1 MNTMLSAREVSE
13 LTGWPVRTV
22 RYKAQTGTLPAES
35 VINDRNRKEYLF
47 FLESLPRSAQEE
59 HYARQRAE
67 LAAPAVALSASTA
80 KALKPFDCYTEA
92 EREEIVFWKRVL
104 ADWEK
109 YRQRGGMN
117 AAELDKRFL
126 AYLALEYPDRKLSIA
141 TLYRKRKA
149 LAEGDLDG
157 LVDGRGKGRKGKRS
171 MPEPVWTFFRGA
183 LLQETK
189 HMDIREAMRQTEE
202 HFQLTDPDMLPL
214 PSYSTFRRRVLE
226 DIPPQVLCLGIYGE
240 KALKDEFVPFVRR
253 DYNPMS
259 SNEWWVADN
268 HTFDVKTLGADGN
281 EHRLYLTA
289 FIDARSGIFTG
300 WHVTE
305 TPSAY
310 SVLLALR
317 RGILERGIPENIL
330 TDNGSDFCA
339 WDVGGRGHRKRNAEA
354 EANRPPT
361 IMEHL
366 GIGFHT
372 ALPRN
377 AQAKPVERKFLDVK
391 GQFSRLWATY
401 TGGNV
406 TEKPECLKKVLKKG
420 RVPTDAEFIEA
431 VDTLIR
437 GFFNMQQYSGP
448 VAADRKYIRE
458 DVYAMRMGELR
469 KPATLED
476 LRLMMMR
483 TTRPQTV
490 GQRGVKIKVGGVYLE
505 YFTQDFLWEWQKKK
519 VYVRYDPDHLEKC
532 YVYDT
537 DGNRFICEL
546 PLDQR
551 LTMEWGA
558 TGEEVAEAARYVR
571 QYTKRT
577 KEATEAA
584 RVPGLDQQALM
595 ENRLAAARQRMDG
608 YTPPKSRAPIRL
620 VRAEDMNTEPLQAAA
635 SGAGADVF
643 ILARA
648 AERRNKETE
657 E

>member
-1 MNTMLSAREVSE
+1 MSAVVDHSSKP
-13 LTGWPVRTV
+13 TDKP
-22 RYKAQTGTLPAES
+22 
-35 VINDRNRKEYLF
+35 
-47 FLESLPRSAQEE
+47 
-59 HYARQRAE
+59 
-67 LAAPAVALSASTA
+67 A
-80 KALKPFDCYTEA
+80 KAFDCYTEA

-104 ADWEK
+104 AEWEK

-171 MPEPVWTFFRGA
+171 MAEPVWTFFRGA

-268 HTFDVKTLGADGN
+268 HTFDVLTLGPDGN
-281 EHRLYLTA
+281 KHRLYLTA

-310 SVLLALR
+310 AVLLALR

-339 WDVGGRGHRKRNAEA
+339 WDVGGRGHRKKNAKA

-372 ALPRN
+372 ALPKN

-431 VDTLIR
+431 VDTLIDHRQNSRKAPHLPARQSLQSSSR
-437 GFFNMQQYSGP
+437 GQAP
-448 VAADRKYIRE
+448 
-458 DVYAMRMGELR
+458 
-469 KPATLED
+469 
-476 LRLMMMR
+476 
-483 TTRPQTV
+483 
-490 GQRGVKIKVGGVYLE
+490 
-505 YFTQDFLWEWQKKK
+505 
-519 VYVRYDPDHLEKC
+519 
-532 YVYDT
+532 
-537 DGNRFICEL
+537 
-546 PLDQR
+546 
-551 LTMEWGA
+551 
-558 TGEEVAEAARYVR
+558 AARCFP
-571 QYTKRT
+571 
-577 KEATEAA
+577 A
-584 RVPGLDQQALM
+584 
-595 ENRLAAARQRMDG
+595 
-608 YTPPKSRAPIRL
+608 
-620 VRAEDMNTEPLQAAA
+620 
-635 SGAGADVF
+635 
-643 ILARA
+643 
-648 AERRNKETE
+648 
-657 E
+657 

>member
-67 LAAPAVALSASTA
+67 LAAPADASSIGA
-80 KALKPFDCYTEA
+80 GKALKPFDCYTEA

-339 WDVGGRGHRKRNAEA
+339 GDVGGRGHRKRNAEA

-469 KPATLED
+469 KPATPED

>member
-1 MNTMLSAREVSE
+1 MLSAREVSE

-22 RYKAQTGTLPAES
+22 QHKAQTGTLPAES

-67 LAAPAVALSASTA
+67 LAAPADASSAPTA

-171 MPEPVWTFFRGA
+171 MAEPVWTFFRGA

-300 WHVTE
+300 WYVTE

-339 WDVGGRGHRKRNAEA
+339 WDVGGRGHRKKNAEA

-372 ALPRN
+372 ALPKN

-420 RVPTDAEFIEA
+420 HVPTDAEFIEA

-437 GFFNMQQYSGP
+437 GFFNMQPYSGP

-458 DVYAMRMGELR
+458 DVYAMRMGVLR
-469 KPATLED
+469 KPATPED

-519 VYVRYDPDHLEKC
+519 VYVRYDPDHLETC
-532 YVYDT
+532 CVYDAEEKK
-537 DGNRFICEL
+537 FICEL

-584 RVPGLDQQALM
+584 RMPGLDQQALM
-595 ENRLAAARQRMDG
+595 ETRLAAARQRMDG
-608 YTPPKSRAPIRL
+608 YTPPKSKAPIQL
-620 VRAEDMNTEPLQAAA
+620 VRAKEQEALPLQAAA

-643 ILARA
+643 VLARA

>member
-1 MNTMLSAREVSE
+1 MDITLKPSE
-13 LTGWPVRTV
+13 AASLMDCTV
-22 RYKAQTGTLPAES
+22 RAIRKRIALGKLDAVTI
-35 VINDRNRKEYLF
+35 INKDNRPQYQIAIS
-47 FLESLPRSAQEE
+47 SLPPSAQEKY
-59 HYARQRAE
+59 YARQRAE
-67 LAAPAVALSASTA
+67 LAAPADASSIGA
-80 KALKPFDCYTEA
+80 GKALKPFDCYTEA

-437 GFFNMQQYSGP
+437 GFFNMQPYSGP
-448 VAADRKYIRE
+448 VAADRKHIRE
-458 DVYAMRMGELR
+458 DVYAMRMGVLR
-469 KPATLED
+469 KPATPED

-519 VYVRYDPDHLEKC
+519 VYVRYDPDHLETC
-532 YVYDT
+532 CVYDAEEKK
-537 DGNRFICEL
+537 FICEL

-584 RVPGLDQQALM
+584 RMPGLDQQALM
-595 ENRLAAARQRMDG
+595 ETRLAVARQRMDG

>member
-1 MNTMLSAREVSE
+1 METMLKPSQVASLMGVDI
-13 LTGWPVRTV
+13 RTV
-22 RYKAQTGTLPAES
+22 QRHAKSGSLACEIQCNAK
-35 VINDRNRKEYLF
+35 NRPEYIFPLA
-47 FLESLPRSAQEE
+47 SLPSSIQEKY
-59 HYARQRAE
+59 YARQRAE
-67 LAAPAVALSASTA
+67 LAAPADASSASTA
-80 KALKPFDCYTEA
+80 KELKPFDCYTEA

-339 WDVGGRGHRKRNAEA
+339 WDVGGRGHRKKNAEA

-372 ALPRN
+372 ALPKN

-420 RVPTDAEFIEA
+420 HVPTDAEFIEA

-437 GFFNMQQYSGP
+437 GFFNMQPYSGP

-458 DVYAMRMGELR
+458 DVYAMRMGVLR
-469 KPATLED
+469 KPATPED

-519 VYVRYDPDHLEKC
+519 VYVRYDPDHLETC
-532 YVYDT
+532 CVYDAEEKK
-537 DGNRFICEL
+537 FICEL

-584 RVPGLDQQALM
+584 RMPGLDQQALM
-595 ENRLAAARQRMDG
+595 ETRLAVARQRMDG
-608 YTPPKSRAPIRL
+608 YTPPKSKAPIQL
-620 VRAEDMNTEPLQAAA
+620 VRAKEQEALPLQAAA

-643 ILARA
+643 VLARA

>member
-22 RYKAQTGTLPAES
+22 QHKAQTGTLPAES

-67 LAAPAVALSASTA
+67 LAAPADASSAPTA

-104 ADWEK
+104 AGWEK

-126 AYLALEYPDRKLSIA
+126 AYLALEYPEQKLSIA

-171 MPEPVWTFFRGA
+171 MAEPVWTFFRGA

-268 HTFDVKTLGADGN
+268 HTFDVLTLGPDGN
-281 EHRLYLTA
+281 KHRLYLTA

-310 SVLLALR
+310 AVLLALR

-339 WDVGGRGHRKRNAEA
+339 WDVGGRGHRKKNAKA

-372 ALPRN
+372 ALPKN

-437 GFFNMQQYSGP
+437 GFFNMQPYSGP

-458 DVYAMRMGELR
+458 DVYAMRMGVLR
-469 KPATLED
+469 KPATPED

-519 VYVRYDPDHLEKC
+519 VYVRYDPDHLETC
-532 YVYDT
+532 CVYDAEEKK
-537 DGNRFICEL
+537 FICEL

-584 RVPGLDQQALM
+584 RMPGLDQQALM
-595 ENRLAAARQRMDG
+595 ETRLAVARQRMDG
-608 YTPPKSRAPIRL
+608 YTPPKSKAPIQL
-620 VRAEDMNTEPLQAAA
+620 VRAKEQEALPLQAAA

-643 ILARA
+643 VLARA

>member
-22 RYKAQTGTLPAES
+22 QHKAQTGTLPAES

-67 LAAPAVALSASTA
+67 LAAPADASSAPTA
-80 KALKPFDCYTEA
+80 KALKPFDCYNEA

-171 MPEPVWTFFRGA
+171 MAEPVWTFFRGA

-300 WHVTE
+300 WYVTE

-339 WDVGGRGHRKRNAEA
+339 WDVGGRGHRKKNAEA

-372 ALPRN
+372 ALPKN

-420 RVPTDAEFIEA
+420 HVPTDAEFIEA

-437 GFFNMQQYSGP
+437 GFFNMQPYSGP

-458 DVYAMRMGELR
+458 DVYAMRMGVLR
-469 KPATLED
+469 KPATPED

-519 VYVRYDPDHLEKC
+519 VYVRYDPDHLETC
-532 YVYDT
+532 CVYDAEEKK
-537 DGNRFICEL
+537 FICEL

-584 RVPGLDQQALM
+584 RMPGLDQQALM
-595 ENRLAAARQRMDG
+595 ETRLAVARQRMDG
-608 YTPPKSRAPIRL
+608 YTPPKSKAPIQL
-620 VRAEDMNTEPLQAAA
+620 VRAKEQEALPLQAAA

-643 ILARA
+643 VLARA

>member
-1 MNTMLSAREVSE
+1 MSIILGVQDLSS
-13 LTGWPVRTV
+13 LTGVSPQYIR
-22 RYKAQTGTLPAES
+22 RLAKNGKLPAD
-35 VINDRNRKEYLF
+35 IFTNTKNRQEYAF
-47 FLESLPRSAQEE
+47 SLAAQPKDIQEKY
-59 HYARQRAE
+59 YARQRAE
-67 LAAPAVALSASTA
+67 LAAPADALSASTA

-126 AYLALEYPDRKLSIA
+126 AYLALEYPEQKLSIA

-171 MPEPVWTFFRGA
+171 MAEPVWTFFRGA

-268 HTFDVKTLGADGN
+268 HTFDVLTLGPDGN
-281 EHRLYLTA
+281 KHRLYLTA

-310 SVLLALR
+310 AVLLALR

-339 WDVGGRGHRKRNAEA
+339 WDVGGRGHRKKNAKA

-372 ALPRN
+372 ALPKN
-377 AQAKPVERKFLDVK
+377 AQAKTVERKFLDVK

-437 GFFNMQQYSGP
+437 GFFNMQPYSGP

-458 DVYAMRMGELR
+458 DVYAMRMGVLR
-469 KPATLED
+469 KPATPED

-490 GQRGVKIKVGGVYLE
+490 GQRGVKIKVGGVDLE

-643 ILARA
+643 VLARA

>member
-13 LTGWPVRTV
+13 LTGWPIRTV

-67 LAAPAVALSASTA
+67 LAAPADASSASTA
-80 KALKPFDCYTEA
+80 KELKPFDCYTEA

-149 LAEGDLDG
+149 LTEGDLDG

-469 KPATLED
+469 KPATPED

>member
-22 RYKAQTGTLPAES
+22 QHKAQTGTLPAES

-67 LAAPAVALSASTA
+67 LAAPADASSAPTA

-171 MPEPVWTFFRGA
+171 MAEPVWTFFRGA

-300 WHVTE
+300 WYVTE

-339 WDVGGRGHRKRNAEA
+339 WDVGGRGHRKKNAEA

-372 ALPRN
+372 ALPKN

-420 RVPTDAEFIEA
+420 HVPTDAEFIEA

-437 GFFNMQQYSGP
+437 GFFNMQPYSGP

-458 DVYAMRMGELR
+458 DVYAMRMGVLR
-469 KPATLED
+469 KPATPED

-519 VYVRYDPDHLEKC
+519 VYVRYDPDHLETC
-532 YVYDT
+532 CVYDAEEKK
-537 DGNRFICEL
+537 FICEL

-584 RVPGLDQQALM
+584 RMPGLDQQALM
-595 ENRLAAARQRMDG
+595 ETRLAAARQRMDG
-608 YTPPKSRAPIRL
+608 YTPPKSKAPIQL
-620 VRAEDMNTEPLQAAA
+620 VRAKEQEALPLQAAA

-643 ILARA
+643 VLARA

>member
-13 LTGWPVRTV
+13 LTGWPIRTV

-67 LAAPAVALSASTA
+67 LAAPADASSASTA
-80 KALKPFDCYTEA
+80 KELKPFDCYTEA

-149 LAEGDLDG
+149 LTEGALDG

-268 HTFDVKTLGADGN
+268 HTFDVLTLGPDGN
-281 EHRLYLTA
+281 KHRLYLTA

-310 SVLLALR
+310 AVLLALR

-339 WDVGGRGHRKRNAEA
+339 WDVGGRGHRKKNAKA

-372 ALPRN
+372 ALPKN

-437 GFFNMQQYSGP
+437 GFFNMQPYSGP

-458 DVYAMRMGELR
+458 DVYAMRMGVLR
-469 KPATLED
+469 KPATPED

-490 GQRGVKIKVGGVYLE
+490 GQRGVKIKVGGVDLE

-643 ILARA
+643 VLARA

>member
-1 MNTMLSAREVSE
+1 METMLKPSQVASLMGVDI
-13 LTGWPVRTV
+13 RTV
-22 RYKAQTGTLPAES
+22 QRHAKSGRLACEIQSNAK
-35 VINDRNRKEYLF
+35 NRPEYVFSLT
-47 FLESLPRSAQEE
+47 SLPSSIQEKY
-59 HYARQRAE
+59 YARQRAE
-67 LAAPAVALSASTA
+67 MSAVVDHSSKPTDKPA
-80 KALKPFDCYTEA
+80 KAFDCYTEA

-104 ADWEK
+104 AEWEK

-189 HMDIREAMRQTEE
+189 HMDIREAMRRTEE

-339 WDVGGRGHRKRNAEA
+339 WDVGGRGHRKKNAEA

-437 GFFNMQQYSGP
+437 GFFNMQPYSGP

-469 KPATLED
+469 KPATPED

-643 ILARA
+643 VLARA